1 MKGMILKNWETL
13 ALTQGHSTA
22 FCKSLGV
29 PGKEQLLRQE
39 GEKFIFSKTDKYAAN
54 KIYTRTLAGTPGK
67 TAFVK
72 EAWRA
77 DGQDEESLTA
87 NIAFMVGGPGTTIHL
102 SSIQELNAF
111 VQLWGDTYFDDQF
124 GEMEKCWYLPANMST
139 DAARIFLSMTGGRIC
154 RLQDVTDEECVDIG
168 IQCWTRE
175 GKPSHYYIA
184 DVRGNKPAL
193 PWGECP
199 RTPRDA
205 LHKLWNKH
213 VRDPKQKWR
222 YNPWVQIIHFQRN
235 T

>member
-1 MKGMILKNWETL
+1 MKGMVLKNWETL

-87 NIAFMVGGPGTTIHL
+87 NIAFMVGALGPLSISLPSKSSTPSSSCGATRISTTN
-102 SSIQELNAF
+102 SARWRNAGISPPICP
-111 VQLWGDTYFDDQF
+111 L
-124 GEMEKCWYLPANMST
+124 MLPVS
-139 DAARIFLSMTGGRIC
+139 F
-154 RLQDVTDEECVDIG
+154 
-168 IQCWTRE
+168 
-175 GKPSHYYIA
+175 
-184 DVRGNKPAL
+184 
-193 PWGECP
+193 CP
-199 RTPRDA
+199 
-205 LHKLWNKH
+205 
-213 VRDPKQKWR
+213 
-222 YNPWVQIIHFQRN
+222 
-235 T
+235 